1 MDEQRRKRPG
11 EGAFGVLMLLLSL
24 VLAWQ
29 AYEISGFSSVSS
41 PGAFPMAAAAVM
53 VLAAFIVVIGDLRKP
68 SEAQGTLAQRGQSFS
83 TQITPTAVSVF
94 AGFVIGYATVL
105 DILGFLPAS
114 FLFLLAAIHFLHRG
128 SIGFSFGISLLSL
141 FVIYAVF
148 RLIFQVVLPEGI
160 VPEAEIMAWIEQ
172 LFSSREAP

>member
-1 MDEQRRKRPG
+1 MEEQRRKRPG
-11 EGAFGVLMLLLSL
+11 ETTFNIIMLLLSIIL
-24 VLAWQ
+24 VWQ
-29 AYEISGFSSVSS
+29 AYEIAGFSSVSS

-53 VLAAFIVVIGDLRKP
+53 VIAAFIVVIGDLRKP
-68 SEAQGTLAQRGQSFS
+68 REPRGTLAERGQSFS

-128 SIGFSFGISLLSL
+128 SLGFSFGVSLLSL

-160 VPEAEIMAWIEQ
+160 VPEREIMAWIEQ
-172 LFSSREAP
+172 LFSSGEVP